1 MLGLVLAMILFRH
14 SSSFAVDQR
23 CKRRKEERRIK
34 EEEEEERVER
44 RFAREPKE
52 KSQGEST
59 AQTSGD
65 QVTRWSLA
73 LVGLPFAGEGLAVAE
88 EENGE

>member
-1 MLGLVLAMILFRH
+1 M
-14 SSSFAVDQR
+14 QE
-23 CKRRKEERRIK
+23 KERREIK
-34 EEEEEERVER
+34 RKKNGVER

-73 LVGLPFAGEGLAVAE
+73 LVGLPFAGEGLAAAE